1 MGYEIGTFSK
11 LVNISIDTLRYYEK
25 QELIIPKRNSNNRRL
40 YSDQDIHW
48 IDFIKRLKRTGMPI
62 RDIKRYAKLRYQ
74 GNSTID
80 DRLTLLNEQMTRLK
94 VDKNEIQSHIDFLN
108 QKIDTYH
115 QLKAQIKISK
125 NA

>member
-115 QLKAQIKISK
+115 QLKAQIKTSK